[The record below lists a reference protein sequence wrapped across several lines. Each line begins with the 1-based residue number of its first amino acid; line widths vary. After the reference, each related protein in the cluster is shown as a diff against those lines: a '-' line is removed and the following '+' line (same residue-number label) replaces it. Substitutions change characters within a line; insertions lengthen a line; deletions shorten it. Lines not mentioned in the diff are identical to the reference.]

1 MFSFDR
7 LYRTCEPK
15 KSRNQRGLD
24 FLCFCSSC
32 DITDPPPPHMEQFIY
47 ILTGGVCVRVVLSA
61 VRRVVCVFAVVFSRR
76 AESLSNFSDDNRL
89 SAQITD

>member
-1 MFSFDR
+1 
-7 LYRTCEPK
+7 
-15 KSRNQRGLD
+15 
-24 FLCFCSSC
+24 
-32 DITDPPPPHMEQFIY
+32 MEQFIY